1 MFADAAALTAMVARL
16 DERRTDIAQLR
27 ELLGHEL
34 QQLDGTTDLPRRTAL
49 AEALVELV
57 AAEDA
62 LLRDSKALLALVG
75 RMCVEVRS

>member
-1 MFADAAALTAMVARL
+1 MFADTAALTAMVERL
-16 DERRTDIAQLR
+16 DERRIDIAQLR

-34 QQLDGTTDLPRRTAL
+34 LQLDGTTDLPRRTAL

-75 RMCVEVRS
+75 RFAVAS